1 LHRILGNHWLPGIF
15 CMTTKPCRQDHTA
28 RANVRFIIHHGH
40 NVMSNEQKQPDKV
53 VDSQHGVAESQQDRK
68 HDEAAKQ
75 RPVQTDLQIDKDN
88 NRRPHGNAG
97 QGE

>member
-1 LHRILGNHWLPGIF
+1 
-15 CMTTKPCRQDHTA
+15 
-28 RANVRFIIHHGH
+28 
-40 NVMSNEQKQPDKV
+40 MSNEQKQPDNV
-53 VDSQHGVAESQQDRK
+53 ADNPHGTAESRQDRQ

-75 RPVQTDLQIDKDN
+75 RPGQKDLQIDKEN